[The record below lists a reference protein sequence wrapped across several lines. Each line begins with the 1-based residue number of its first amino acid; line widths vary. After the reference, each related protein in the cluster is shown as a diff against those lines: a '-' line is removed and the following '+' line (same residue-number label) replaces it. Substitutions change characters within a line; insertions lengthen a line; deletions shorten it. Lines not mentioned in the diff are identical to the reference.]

1 MNDSSVNDATA
12 ILTDQNESEV
22 ATSQHH
28 HKQVSKAKKSTKS
41 SSSAAA
47 SSSSK
52 RSSNRQKSKT
62 TASNCDA
69 KPSTSTT
76 KKTPK
81 NRHHHTH
88 EDNDNDD
95 DDFVEEEP
103 IEKEPS
109 RKATSR
115 QAKSSI
121 AIAVDEATSLPPSP
135 RLNTTQ
141 ARDLRKLI
149 KDTFDYSLK
158 DTDIRF
164 VEELYRQLPILIG
177 AWDRIGFN
185 ETTKNERLEKFYD
198 NITERLEDLVDG
210 EEDLEEKILD
220 DIKCQMATIKT
231 LCFDLQIK
239 NAEDPKNKPANF
251 KPRTIMDEEAY
262 LRKEVKRLEAEKTI
276 RVNNFKKLALI
287 ESNLCETLKMVR
299 TQMTKNIPSEAD
311 IARLATRIEEMERE
325 RVQRLA
331 KMTEYKEKCI
341 CYNNDLDVSQSDS
354 FAEQILFEEPAT
366 MSLGDK
372 DLGRA
377 SEFLEELRR
386 KHDAAQDEIRTLRG
400 KIKELWEKL
409 KIDNINLKEVVY
421 NNSSNNVSKSKPFLI
436 F

>member
-28 HKQVSKAKKSTKS
+28 KQVSKTKKSTKS
-41 SSSAAA
+41 SST
-47 SSSSK
+47 SSSK
-52 RSSNRQKSKT
+52 RSSNRKKSKH

-81 NRHHHTH
+81 NRHNIHG
-88 EDNDNDD
+88 DNDNDD
-95 DDFVEEEP
+95 EDFVEEA

-109 RKATSR
+109 RKTTSR
-115 QAKSSI
+115 QPKSNT
-121 AIAVDEATSLPPSP
+121 AIAVDEASSLPPSP
-135 RLNTTQ
+135 RLNGTQ
-141 ARDLRKLI
+141 ARDLRKLT
-149 KDTFDYSLK
+149 KDAFDYSLK

-177 AWDRIGFN
+177 TWDRIGFN

-210 EEDLEEKILD
+210 EEELEEKILD
-220 DIKCQMATIKT
+220 DIKCHMATIKT

-251 KPRTIMDEEAY
+251 KPRTIMDEEAH

-276 RVNNFKKLALI
+276 RVNNFKKLALV
-287 ESNLCETLKMVR
+287 ESSLCDTLKMVR
-299 TQMTKNIPSEAD
+299 TQMVKNIPSEAD
-311 IARLATRIEEMERE
+311 IAKLATRIEDMERE

-331 KMTEYKEKCI
+331 KMTEYKEKCV

-372 DLGRA
+372 DLERA

-386 KHDAAQDEIRTLRG
+386 KHDAAQDEIRTLRV

-409 KIDNINLKEVVY
+409 KIDNNNLKEIVY
-421 NNSSNNVSKSKPFLI
+421 NNNSNNVSKSKPFLI
-436 F
+436 IKLN